1 MSDLQLKD
9 SPQRKEKVGPADL
22 AFVAFV
28 VIITVIA
35 VMLALIQIYLQNP
48 RYFALAHD
56 KEHSSNSSTD
66 HSGGWSF

>member
-35 VMLALIQIYLQNP
+35 VMLTLIQIYLQNP
-48 RYFALAHD
+48 R
-56 KEHSSNSSTD
+56 
-66 HSGGWSF
+66 